1 VEPVQSYAYLNQ
13 IGVND
18 TTIFDKL
25 HLALNVLNV
34 SEEMVDGIFRILS
47 SVYIVVM

>member
-1 VEPVQSYAYLNQ
+1 MEPVQSYAYLNQ
-13 IGVND
+13 SGVND

-25 HLALNVLNV
+25 RLALNVPNV
-34 SEEMVDGIFRILS
+34 SKEMVDGIFRILS

>member
-1 VEPVQSYAYLNQ
+1 VGPVQSYAYLNQ
-13 IGVND
+13 SGVND
-18 TTIFDKL
+18 TTMFDKL
-25 HLALNVLNV
+25 RYVLNV